1 MDKFKTSNEKEND
14 VHARGGNN
22 TRIQMLFLQQNI
34 QSKQPSVQERKTQFI
49 CGICDK
55 KYEGKR
61 ALTVHIRTIHEG
73 KKLFK
78 FDICDKKYSTE
89 KHLKRHI
96 ATIHTDENQ

>member
-1 MDKFKTSNEKEND
+1 M
-14 VHARGGNN
+14 R
-22 TRIQMLFLQQNI
+22 
-34 QSKQPSVQERKTQFI
+34 ERHN

-55 KYEGKR
+55 KYEGTY

-78 FDICDKKYSTE
+78 CDICDKKYSTE

-96 ATIHTDENQ
+96 ATIHMDENPQNLFRKEKSGTKAE

>member
-1 MDKFKTSNEKEND
+1 MATVHDDKMPFKTFNQNSHLRRHITS
-14 VHARGGNN
+14 VH
-22 TRIQMLFLQQNI
+22 
-34 QSKQPSVQERKTQFI
+34 ERKTQFK

-61 ALTVHIRTIHEG
+61 ALTVHVRTIHEG
-73 KKLFK
+73 KKVIK
-78 FDICDKKYSTE
+78 CDICDKKYSTE